1 MRYRRISDHP
11 CDELDC
17 PAVFGDRECDRRAIV
32 RGDELPPTEEIPL
45 EEQER
50 AVVVPALHI
59 VAAAAELGGGF
70 SRVDFRRMFQVFAVD
85 AFRIET
91 RDRYDVAAEAPA
103 IAEFEATGQ
112 IIIYQ
117 GKQDYLDEISR
128 NVAAGRT
135 IRRVHTVH
143 ASRLSSYLRW
153 EFASQTATNVLAG
166 EDIRVVD
173 LDHHPELAADE
184 DVWIFDDAVGVKMWQ
199 PTADGAINGVARAT
213 DAELDI
219 YRAWQTEA
227 LRVAVPLPEF
237 MDKIG
242 KAA

>member
-1 MRYRRISDHP
+1 MRYRRISDNP
-11 CDELDC
+11 CDLWDC
-17 PAVFGDRECDRRAIV
+17 PAVFSDREDDRRAIV
-32 RGDELPPTEEIPL
+32 RGDLLPPTEEIAL

-50 AVVVPALHI
+50 AVVVPALHV

-70 SRVDFRRMFQVFAVD
+70 SRVDVWRMFQVFAVD

-103 IAEFEATGQ
+103 IAEFEATGR
-112 IIIYQ
+112 IVIYE
-117 GKQDYLDEISR
+117 GKRDWLDLIAG
-128 NVAAGRT
+128 NAVVGRT

-143 ASRLSSYLRW
+143 ASRLSAYLRW
-153 EFASQTATNVLAG
+153 EFASQTATNVPAG
-166 EDIRVVD
+166 EDIRIVD
-173 LDHHPELAADE
+173 LDRHPELAAHE

-213 DAELDI
+213 GAELGA
-219 YRAWQTEA
+219 YRQWQTEA
-227 LRVAVPLPEF
+227 WRVAVPLPEF
-237 MDKIG
+237 LDKIG